1 MQRFNVVHP
10 RERHLI
16 IGPSAGDDETDLV
29 FAGAFEWPVI
39 AGSHML
45 DNVEWAVMMI
55 ARRLDECHAAST
67 LSPEGGTH
75 ATSTVLNTGCNLTQ
89 ERLLRAD

>member
-1 MQRFNVVHP
+1 MSSWVARRSRRAIRDP
-10 RERHLI
+10 LLRRL
-16 IGPSAGDDETDLV
+16 SV

-45 DNVEWAVMMI
+45 DDVEWAVMMI
-55 ARRLDECHAAST
+55 ARRLDKCHAVST

-89 ERLLRAD
+89 ERLLRAC

>member
-1 MQRFNVVHP
+1 VQRFNVIHP

-16 IGPSAGDDETDLV
+16 IGPSARDYETNLV

-45 DNVEWAVMMI
+45 DDVEWAVMMI
-55 ARRLDECHAAST
+55 ARRLDECHAVST
-67 LSPEGGTH
+67 LVPLR
-75 ATSTVLNTGCNLTQ
+75 V
-89 ERLLRAD
+89 ERTPQAPF